1 MYRTGIR
8 PIVDGAEVD
17 VPLAGFVA
25 GQALRYNANGTVDT
39 VAISTGIAGP
49 GVSVVGDVV
58 TWNDVTG
65 TTVADGG
72 VALANLVR
80 MGGTPVVGR
89 IAQWSSNSPPTIVN
103 GTLLSTEV
111 VGCTTASIAI
121 GNLPVSSAANGS
133 RIIDSGIVATNVVQ
147 GATRVLFNNYTMT
160 GALAD
165 VPAMSCTLPAAG
177 SYSIRLIP
185 IYEVHSSGTLGFAFS
200 FSGTTLFYRMGGRY
214 QVTVTGSQSNFVQLT
229 VNTSYTSFAS
239 ITAAAGNFMMAELE
253 AVIVTNTAGTLQ
265 LRCETSGDADLLGG
279 SAFTV
284 TRA

>member
-121 GNLPVSSAANGS
+121 GNLPVSSAANG
-133 RIIDSGIVATNVVQ
+133 
-147 GATRVLFNNYTMT
+147 
-160 GALAD
+160 
-165 VPAMSCTLPAAG
+165 
-177 SYSIRLIP
+177 
-185 IYEVHSSGTLGFAFS
+185 
-200 FSGTTLFYRMGGRY
+200 
-214 QVTVTGSQSNFVQLT
+214 
-229 VNTSYTSFAS
+229 
-239 ITAAAGNFMMAELE
+239 
-253 AVIVTNTAGTLQ
+253 
-265 LRCETSGDADLLGG
+265 
-279 SAFTV
+279 
-284 TRA
+284 